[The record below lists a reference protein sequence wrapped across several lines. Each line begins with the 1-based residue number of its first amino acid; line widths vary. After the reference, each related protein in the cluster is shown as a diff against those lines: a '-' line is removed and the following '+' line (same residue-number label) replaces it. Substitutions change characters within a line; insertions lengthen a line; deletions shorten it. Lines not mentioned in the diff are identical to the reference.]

1 MSHLAPKKIH
11 SFANLVGGADKL
23 PYFDAADTMV
33 QADLSAAGR
42 ALIDDASA
50 AAQRTT
56 LGLVIGTD
64 VQAYD
69 AELAALAGLASA
81 ADKLPYFTGSGT
93 AALADLSIAGRAL
106 IDDASAAAQRT
117 TLGLVIGTDVQAF
130 DAQLSDVAGL
140 TPSDNSF
147 IVGNGSNFVA
157 ESGATARTSLG
168 VGTGDSPTFTSLTLT
183 GDLNVTGSKV
193 FIGGERT
200 EMADNY
206 VNLNANYTADA
217 AQSCGLVASYDPTTS
232 TNAIAAGGFVA
243 GVASTSN
250 PTVEL
255 TAAANVAA
263 GDIIRV
269 QGSTSNDGFY
279 EVDGILATPVRVRI
293 KGIGTVAAVEDW
305 SGNQFTA
312 EAGAGNI
319 YKVNVSVQRC
329 GTDGIWETG
338 KGATVPLTYTDNQ
351 GSVVAGAGLTKTGDT
366 IDVVG
371 SGADDGL
378 VINANDIA
386 VDWAVAGSI
395 SSVDAG
401 DAAAAGT
408 SGTAARGDHQ
418 HAVSTAAPAA
428 SGSLAAASAAG
439 SSTGLSRA
447 DHVHST
453 APSAHGVDFGTGS
466 ARWDVFGRT
475 LDFDGSHVLKALSS
489 TAATVNVGA
498 DDYIILADPTTQAQT
513 VNLPAAASSSGRV
526 LKIKHSSASA
536 NSVTVDANAAEL
548 IDGAATQV
556 LSARSSITVVCD
568 GAAWHIL

>member
-1 MSHLAPKKIH
+1 M
-11 SFANLVGGADKL
+11 
-23 PYFDAADTMV
+23 
-33 QADLSAAGR
+33 
-42 ALIDDASA
+42 
-50 AAQRTT
+50 
-56 LGLVIGTD
+56 
-64 VQAYD
+64 
-69 AELAALAGLASA
+69 
-81 ADKLPYFTGSGT
+81 
-93 AALADLSIAGRAL
+93 
-106 IDDASAAAQRT
+106 
-117 TLGLVIGTDVQAF
+117 
-130 DAQLSDVAGL
+130 
-140 TPSDNSF
+140 
-147 IVGNGSNFVA
+147 
-157 ESGATARTSLG
+157 
-168 VGTGDSPTFTSLTLT
+168 
-183 GDLNVTGSKV
+183 